1 MHMSFLYTFNKLCIM
16 SLTDTFSLVFSV
28 RFAHISYCIVLTF
41 HFFIS
46 ILYFVMQTYTFSQQK
61 GR

>member
-1 MHMSFLYTFNKLCIM
+1 M

-41 HFFIS
+41 RFFIS

>member
-1 MHMSFLYTFNKLCIM
+1 MHMLFLYTFNKLCIM
-16 SLTDTFSLVFSV
+16 LLINTFLCVLMCI
-28 RFAHISYCIVLTF
+28 FAHISYCIVLTF

>member
-1 MHMSFLYTFNKLCIM
+1 MHMSFLYTFNKLYIM
-16 SLTDTFSLVFSV
+16 SLIDTLLLVFSV
-28 RFAHISYCIVLTF
+28 RFAHISYCTVLTF
-41 HFFIS
+41 RFFIS